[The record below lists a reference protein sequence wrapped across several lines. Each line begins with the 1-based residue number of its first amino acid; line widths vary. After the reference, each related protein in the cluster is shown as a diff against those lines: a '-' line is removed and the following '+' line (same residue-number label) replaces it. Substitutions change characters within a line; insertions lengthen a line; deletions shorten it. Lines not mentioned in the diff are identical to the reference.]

1 MGRLIRSISN
11 AHRHPV
17 KRATYR
23 GGKENSSANDG
34 RLRGCKPLAAALC
47 FRYIVFLS
55 RHAIHEASMAFAL
68 TFPGQGSQFVG
79 MGQALAE
86 HSPAAKAVFDRVDAA
101 LGEKLSDLMWNGPAE
116 TLTLTANTQPA
127 LMACG
132 MAAMAALEE
141 AQGITVDQAKFV
153 AGHSLGEYT
162 ALCASGAISLEDTA
176 RLLRIRGNAMQS
188 AVPAGKGAMAALLG
202 ASFEQAE
209 AVVASGLEFGDCQIA
224 NDNAPGQIV
233 ISGEKRAVEAAAES
247 AKGHGVKKAVLL
259 PVSAPFHCSLMQPAA
274 DAMAD
279 ALEDID
285 VNVPTVPVVNNVQA
299 RPVTDPVQLRTDLVT
314 QVTGRVR
321 WRESMQFMFDDGV
334 DLFAEPGCG
343 KVLSVM
349 MRRALKEAKGL
360 PLDTP
365 EALAEFA
372 ELVKG

>member
-1 MGRLIRSISN
+1 
-11 AHRHPV
+11 
-17 KRATYR
+17 
-23 GGKENSSANDG
+23 
-34 RLRGCKPLAAALC
+34 
-47 FRYIVFLS
+47 
-55 RHAIHEASMAFAL
+55 MAFAF

-79 MGQALAE
+79 MGQALADS
-86 HSPAAKAVFDRVDAA
+86 SPAAKAVFDRVDAA
-101 LGEKLSDLMWNGPAE
+101 LGEKLSDLMWNGPADA
-116 TLTLTANTQPA
+116 LTLTANTQPA

-132 MAAMAALEE
+132 MAAMAALKE
-141 AQGITVDQAKFV
+141 AHGITVDQAKFV

-209 AVVASGLEFGDCQIA
+209 AVIKSGLVFGDCQIA

-259 PVSAPFHCSLMQPAA
+259 PVSAPFHCALMQPAA

-299 RPVTDPVQLRTDLVT
+299 GPVTDPVRLRTDLVT

-321 WRESMQFMFDDGV
+321 WRESMQFMFDEGV

-372 ELVKG
+372 DLVKG